1 MSCEANVNTIIEEL
15 NGISAELFCMRE
27 DIGAMTFEDH
37 EKDAV
42 KCVQK
47 SNGEINMLI
56 DDIIAIMVDELG
68 AKFGEGD
75 GIHGTL

>member
-1 MSCEANVNTIIEEL
+1 MSCEANVNTIIEDL

-27 DIGAMTFEDH
+27 DIGVMTFEDH
-37 EKDAV
+37 QKDAV
-42 KCVQK
+42 KRVQK
-47 SNGEINMLI
+47 SNGEIIMLI

>member
-1 MSCEANVNTIIEEL
+1 MSSEGNVNTVIEEL

-27 DIGAMTFEDH
+27 DIGLMPFEKH
-37 EKDAV
+37 QEDAV
-42 KCVQK
+42 KRVQRC
-47 SNGEINMLI
+47 N
-56 DDIIAIMVDELG
+56 AIMVDELG

>member
-1 MSCEANVNTIIEEL
+1 MSSEGNVNTVVEEL

-27 DIGAMTFEDH
+27 DIGLMPFEKH
-37 EKDAV
+37 QEDAV
-42 KCVQK
+42 KSVQK
-47 SNGEINMLI
+47 RNGEIIMLI

-68 AKFGEGD
+68 AKFGEGN

>member
-1 MSCEANVNTIIEEL
+1 MSSEGNVNTVVEEL

-27 DIGAMTFEDH
+27 DIWLMPFEKH
-37 EKDAV
+37 QEDAV
-42 KCVQK
+42 KRVQRC
-47 SNGEINMLI
+47 NGEIIMLI

>member
-1 MSCEANVNTIIEEL
+1 MSSEGNVNTVVEEL

-27 DIGAMTFEDH
+27 DIWLMPFEKH
-37 EKDAV
+37 QEDAV
-42 KCVQK
+42 KSVQK
-47 SNGEINMLI
+47 RNGEIIMLI